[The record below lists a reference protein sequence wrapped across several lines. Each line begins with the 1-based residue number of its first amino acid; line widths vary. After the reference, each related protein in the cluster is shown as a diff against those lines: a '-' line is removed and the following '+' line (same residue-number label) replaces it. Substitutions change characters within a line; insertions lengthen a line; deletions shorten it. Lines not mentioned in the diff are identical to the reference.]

1 MPFATPG
8 DPEAP
13 VRIVLD
19 TNVVLS
25 ALLWRGTPY
34 HHLFQA
40 IREAEPIE
48 LFTSEVLLEELREI
62 LLRPSP
68 AKRLSLIRLSAGQV
82 LAKYIETVDLVAP
95 IATPRVVRDD
105 IDDDHVIAGPLPLR
119 PTSLFPATVT
129 SSRSASITVSGLSPR
144 PRPFRRFRPASTT
157 TPAENHQAAGG
168 IGPPGLSK
176 KRRYASGN
184 QSPST

>member
-105 IDDDHVIAGPLPLR
+105 IDDDHVIAAAVAAQADFIVSGDRHLLTLGIHHGIR
-119 PTSLFPATVT
+119 IITAAEALQTV
-129 SSRSASITVSGLSPR
+129 SASIDHNTG
-144 PRPFRRFRPASTT
+144 
-157 TPAENHQAAGG
+157 
-168 IGPPGLSK
+168 
-176 KRRYASGN
+176 
-184 QSPST
+184 